1 MNNYFLGQTLGYLT
15 AAINFIL
22 YIPQVIHVF
31 KVKDTHSIDTN
42 FILLQILSC
51 TSTLSYAVVIREPPL
66 MVSSISILI
75 SSSLLGYAKWILYK
89 SPNIVNRFEYEDI
102 KPLSSK
108 DFKNKKCTN
117 EMQPLNA

>member
-51 TSTLSYAVVIREPPL
+51 TTTLSYAVVINEPPL

-75 SSSLLGYAKWILYK
+75 SSSMIGYAKWFLFK
-89 SPNIVNRFEYEDI
+89 SSNTVNKYEYEDI
-102 KPLSSK
+102 SPLSTK

-117 EMQPLNA
+117 EMQPLSA